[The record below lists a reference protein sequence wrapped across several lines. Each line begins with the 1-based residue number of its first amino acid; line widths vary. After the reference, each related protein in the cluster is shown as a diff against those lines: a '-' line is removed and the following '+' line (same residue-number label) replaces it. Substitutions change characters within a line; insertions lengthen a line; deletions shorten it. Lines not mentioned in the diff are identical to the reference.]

1 MSVQEP
7 RHHTTRRMLPRAAAV
22 TLAVGGLA
30 SSALV
35 LDPAGA
41 VTPRAKSLVVST
53 TTNPAYGT
61 ILVSGTTLYTLK
73 ASKSQCRAKCL
84 KVWPELLLPKGV
96 KKAKAR
102 TGVNAAK
109 LGTVKR
115 KGGAL
120 QVTYAGKALYWFYL
134 DTAAGQVNGV
144 GKDKW
149 GTWSVVV
156 TVKSTGTLA
165 PAAGTTTT
173 APPSTTTTKAAGGT
187 TPTSGRAGA
196 GGTPVGGTMPPAGTT
211 PTAPAATITTAPPQ
225 TTTTMPP
232 TTTTTS
238 PPTTT
243 TTAPGGGGVG
253 F

>member
-1 MSVQEP
+1 MSVLKRQ
-7 RHHTTRRMLPRAAAV
+7 RDTTFRVLPRAAAV

-30 SSALV
+30 SSAVV
-35 LDPAGA
+35 LDSAGA

-53 TTNPAYGT
+53 TANPTYGT
-61 ILVSGTTLYTLK
+61 ILVSGNTLYTLK
-73 ASKSQCRAKCL
+73 SSKSQCGGKCL

-96 KKAKAR
+96 RKAKAG

-120 QVTYAGKALYWFYL
+120 QVTYAGKALYWFYQ
-134 DTAAGQVNGV
+134 DSAPGQVNGV

-156 TVKSTGTLA
+156 TAKSVRALQ

-173 APPSTTTTKAAGGT
+173 APASTTTTKGTGGT
-187 TPTSGRAGA
+187 TPTSGRTGT
-196 GGTPVGGTMPPAGTT
+196 GGTVGGTMPPAGTT
-211 PTAPAATITTAPPQ
+211 PAAPAA
-225 TTTTMPP
+225 
-232 TTTTTS
+232 
-238 PPTTT
+238 
-243 TTAPGGGGVG
+243 
-253 F
+253 

>member
-1 MSVQEP
+1 MSVLRRQ
-7 RHHTTRRMLPRAAAV
+7 HDTTLRGLTRAAAL

-30 SSALV
+30 SAAVV
-35 LDPAGA
+35 LDSAGA
-41 VTPRAKSLVVST
+41 VTPRARSLVVST
-53 TTNPAYGT
+53 TTNPTYGT
-61 ILVSGTTLYTLK
+61 ILVSGKTLYTLK
-73 ASKSQCRAKCL
+73 ASKSQCGAKCL

-96 KKAKAR
+96 KKAKAG

-120 QVTYAGKALYWFYL
+120 QVTYAGRALYWFSL

-156 TVKSTGTLA
+156 MAKPAGALQ
-165 PAAGTTTT
+165 PAAATTTT
-173 APPSTTTTKAAGGT
+173 APASTTTTKAAGT
-187 TPTSGRAGA
+187 TPTSGRNGA

-211 PTAPAATITTAPPQ
+211 PMAPAATTTTAPPQ
-225 TTTTMPP
+225 TTTTAPP
-232 TTTTTS
+232 TTTTTG
-238 PPTTT
+238 PPATT

>member
-1 MSVQEP
+1 MSVLRRQ
-7 RHHTTRRMLPRAAAV
+7 HDTTLRGLTRAAAL

-30 SSALV
+30 SAAVALES
-35 LDPAGA
+35 AGA

-53 TTNPAYGT
+53 TTNPTYGT
-61 ILVSGTTLYTLK
+61 ILVSGKTLYTLK
-73 ASKSQCRAKCL
+73 ASKSQCGAKCL

-96 KKAKAR
+96 KKAKAG

-120 QVTYAGKALYWFYL
+120 QVTYAGRALYWFSL
-134 DTAAGQVNGV
+134 DTAQGQVNGV

-156 TVKSTGTLA
+156 MAKPSGALQ
-165 PAAGTTTT
+165 PAAATTTT
-173 APPSTTTTKAAGGT
+173 APATTTTKAAGT
-187 TPTSGRAGA
+187 TPTSGRSGA
-196 GGTPVGGTMPPAGTT
+196 GGTPVGGTMPPAGTA
-211 PTAPAATITTAPPQ
+211 PMAPAATTTTAPPQ
-225 TTTTMPP
+225 TTTTAPP
-232 TTTTTS
+232 ATTTTV